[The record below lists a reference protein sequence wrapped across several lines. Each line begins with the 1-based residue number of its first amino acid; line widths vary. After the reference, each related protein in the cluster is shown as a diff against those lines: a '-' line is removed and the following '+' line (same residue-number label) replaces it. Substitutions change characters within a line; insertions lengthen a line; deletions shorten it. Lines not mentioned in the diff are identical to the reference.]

1 MPYKTYIKPLLDYL
15 LIMIILIPAGLVMI
29 LIVLGYLISG
39 QFLIFFKQQRIGKR
53 GKVFTLF
60 KFRTLSSDTSKTLRQ
75 RKFFWGNVLRT
86 SNLDELPQLWNV
98 LRGEMSLIGPRPLP
112 VYYATLF
119 SPEQNERHQVL
130 PGITGLAQV
139 SGKNNLPWSEKFKYD
154 LEYINRC
161 SLWLDVTILFKTFL
175 LALSFKQDSS
185 LNEEKFTG

>member
-39 QFLIFFKQQRIGKR
+39 QFPIFFKQQRIGKR

-86 SNLDELPQLWNV
+86 SNLDELPQLFNV
-98 LRGEMSLIGPRPLP
+98 LKGEMSLVGPRPLP
-112 VYYATLF
+112 VEYATLF
-119 SPEQNERHQVL
+119 SPEQNKRHQVL

>member
-1 MPYKTYIKPLLDYL
+1 LPYKTYIKPLLDYL

>member
-1 MPYKTYIKPLLDYL
+1 
-15 LIMIILIPAGLVMI
+15 MI

-39 QFLIFFKQQRIGKR
+39 QFPIFFKQQRIGKR

-86 SNLDELPQLWNV
+86 SNLDELPQLFNV
-98 LRGEMSLIGPRPLP
+98 LKGEMSLVGPRPLP
-112 VYYATLF
+112 VEYATLF
-119 SPEQNERHQVL
+119 SPEQNKRHQVL

-139 SGKNNLPWSEKFKYD
+139 SGKNDIPWPEKFKYD

-175 LALSFKQDSS
+175 LALSFKKDSS
-185 LNEEKFTG
+185 LNEERFNGWTSNHLETSTSRF